1 VAPLSLVKQKLTCRR
16 LSDELYSKPTRFIL
30 ELIQNTDGNR
40 YDYGVPKLTIIYRK
54 GGFLWIG
61 CNENGFKPEDV
72 QALCRIGGSTKKN
85 LGSRRGYIG
94 EKGIGFKSVFK
105 VADKG
110 LGIFKTVSILFQ
122 QTETSWN
129 GYAGVDRI

>member
-1 VAPLSLVKQKLTCRR
+1 MCKLCVESEVA
-16 LSDELYSKPTRFIL
+16 
-30 ELIQNTDGNR
+30 
-40 YDYGVPKLTIIYRK
+40 RK
-54 GGFLWIG
+54 KIWARA
-61 CNENGFKPEDV
+61 EV
-72 QALCRIGGSTKKN
+72 T
-85 LGSRRGYIG
+85 LGR
-94 EKGIGFKSVFK
+94 KGIGFKSVFK